1 MAAGLGRG
9 CPWDYDP
16 AVEPTSPDDAALAAR
31 LAEVQDA
38 VAAAASRSGRDAD
51 AVRLVVITKAAP
63 PTIFDALR
71 RLGVKDVGES
81 RIQSAEQRMVG
92 HEQDFRWHLVGHLQ
106 GNKAKRAV
114 ALFDVLHGIDSLAL
128 LERVDRLAGEL
139 GRSPECL
146 LQVNV
151 SGEEAKH
158 GFRPDQLGEALERA
172 ADLTHA
178 RVTGLMTM
186 APRSDDPEHTRAV
199 FAGLARLR
207 DGQPSATAL
216 RQLSMGMS
224 EDFAVAVEEGA
235 TLVRVGRRIVAPA
248 AMG

>member
-1 MAAGLGRG
+1 V
-9 CPWDYDP
+9 D
-16 AVEPTSPDDAALAAR
+16 PTSTDDAALAAR

-38 VAAAASRSGRDAD
+38 VAHAATRAGRDPD

-63 PTIFDALR
+63 PSIFDALR
-71 RLGVKDVGES
+71 RLGVTDVGES

-158 GFRPDQLGEALERA
+158 GFRTEELGEALERA
-172 ADLTHA
+172 ADLAHA

-186 APRSDDPEHTRAV
+186 APRSDDPESTRAV
-199 FAGLARLR
+199 FAELARLR
-207 DGQPSATAL
+207 DGHRSPPEL
-216 RQLSMGMS
+216 PQLSMGMS

-235 TLVRVGRRIVAPA
+235 TLVRIGRRIVAPA